1 MHFAVNYHSLSQWI
15 MANFD
20 PTQLQIRQPFTGNL
34 AQLISLGDSE
44 NRDDRADLISSGNE
58 AYLTSHHST

>member
-1 MHFAVNYHSLSQWI
+1 